1 MSDPKPIIIRGVEY
15 PSKREA
21 ARALGVSRNSLAHAI
36 STGALEYLGTGERP
50 VMRVTVRG
58 VTYDSASDAAR
69 ALGVAEN
76 TVYKA
81 AAAGRT
87 DGLGV
92 GMGGNRSR
100 KSGRPVKPV
109 TIAGLC
115 FSSMSEAARALGVD
129 KKTISV
135 TMRTQGKRAMARLV
149 RLAEEYKLRLL
160 IAALDRQ
167 AADERAARR
176 LRGAE

>member
-1 MSDPKPIIIRGVEY
+1 M
-15 PSKREA
+15 EA
-21 ARALGVSRNSLAHAI
+21 AKATRWIISLKFSTFKGMAVSS
-36 STGALEYLGTGERP
+36 S
-50 VMRVTVRG
+50 
-58 VTYDSASDAAR
+58 
-69 ALGVAEN
+69 
-76 TVYKA
+76 
-81 AAAGRT
+81 
-87 DGLGV
+87 GV
-92 GMGGNRSR
+92 GMGGNRSSA
-100 KSGRPVKPV
+100 SGRPVKPV
-109 TIAGLC
+109 TIAGLS
-115 FSSMSEAARALGVD
+115 FPSMSEAARALGVD